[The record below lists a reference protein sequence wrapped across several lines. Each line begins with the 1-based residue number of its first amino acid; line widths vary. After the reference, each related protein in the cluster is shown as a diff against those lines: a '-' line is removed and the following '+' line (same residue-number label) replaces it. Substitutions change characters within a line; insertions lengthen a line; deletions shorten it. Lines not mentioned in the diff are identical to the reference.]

1 MHRRLVTAGVAAALS
16 LPALAQQPGVSP
28 IPVRPV
34 PAETEP
40 MGSVNTPGA
49 AGTNED
55 RTRRTQQGGSPADTT
70 TQRRQGQAA
79 SDGRSA
85 EQAQGQATPQQSQ
98 ADIQHIQQT
107 LAGGTVTLQAAN
119 FALDKAQHPRVK
131 RFAGFERD
139 EQTTMFEVLQSIAD
153 PAATSSTNLQAAQAT
168 AQNAPQNRAQAAA
181 TAPVIAPE
189 AADAMEA
196 MSKAQSGPEFDRAF
210 VQLELDRHRDLLEVQ
225 ERYLSSN
232 PRSLGQRAL
241 AMMARGQ
248 IREHIAELEAIQK
261 ELGR

>member
-1 MHRRLVTAGVAAALS
+1 MDRRLVTAGLIAVLS
-16 LPALAQQPGVSP
+16 LPALAQQPTVSP
-28 IPVRPV
+28 IPANPA
-34 PAETEP
+34 PAETQP

-49 AGTNED
+49 AGSNEE
-55 RTRRTQQGGSPADTT
+55 RMRRTQQGGSPADTT

-79 SDGRSA
+79 SDGRPA
-85 EQAQGQATPQQSQ
+85 EQAQATPQQNQ

-139 EQTTMFEVLQSIAD
+139 EQTTMFEILQSMAD

-181 TAPVIAPE
+181 TAPVIAPD
-189 AADAMEA
+189 AADAMER
-196 MSKAQSGPEFDRAF
+196 MSKAQPGPEFDRAF
-210 VQLELDRHRDLLEVQ
+210 VQLQLDRHRDLLQIQ
-225 ERYLSSN
+225 ERYLASN
-232 PRSLGQRAL
+232 PANRGQRAL

-248 IREHIAELEAIQK
+248 IREHVAELEAIQQ